1 MSDVEAGRRR
11 SRRQTILAASAIGA
25 CSVTA
30 GSIFCFPLFA
40 PNLTRDLGLSLTQT
54 NAIWAG
60 AVLGEY
66 ITAGPWGALADARG
80 PRPLCISAAL
90 LFGAGY
96 ALMAGADAEA
106 LRARMNATEGAAI
119 LQSALARDETK
130 AAQAAGLMMG
140 YFLLVGAGVAA
151 SFFASL
157 RAATHYF
164 PSHPSLALSI
174 PSTLFSLSSLFLTQ
188 LADLPVFKDASTG
201 DLSAPSFLGFL
212 GALLAV
218 VNVFG
223 AFAFGRHRSLVSQQ
237 KEEEARQAVERG
249 SASQQSSHQTGHP
262 LPGSETVPA
271 GIAPPTSLPVPEQP
285 SEATPLLRGD
295 VESDCNAPVT
305 PESLPLVSSSP
316 SFRAYLRSPAFWSLT
331 LLLFAAAGGAEMVM
345 SSVGSMVVS
354 LLAVHATD
362 ASQIGKEELKV
373 RTRLVGVL
381 ATTNTISRLLAGLA
395 SDALDPTRPA
405 VSSTAQ
411 VIRAQSPIRRALY
424 RLYQIRISRVTML
437 MAGQSILLL
446 SFVYAA
452 SALDSIAGLSALC
465 SAVGAGYGM
474 LFTLI
479 PSVILIAWGQ
489 QHFGRNWGSMTYAAA
504 AGSLGFSILFAQ
516 VSDSVA
522 QRTQNQ
528 ANTAL
533 HSFGA
538 EAIKLGAARAF
549 TAGLAKP
556 SFGDACLMAHS
567 VLVQALFSSQGGS
580 AESTA
585 GLLGTRTPAID
596 SVAVLTQDSLPADK
610 LCLVGRA
617 CFGLSFVAT
626 STVSLV
632 ALIGILPLWYRWR
645 RRL

>member
-119 LQSALARDETK
+119 LQSALAIDDTK

-188 LADLPVFKDASTG
+188 LADLPAFKDASTG

-223 AFAFGRHRSLVSQQ
+223 AFAFGGYHGVVSQQ
-237 KEEEARQAVERG
+237 KEEEARQAIERA
-249 SASQQSSHQTGHP
+249 SASQESSHQTGHA

-295 VESDCNAPVT
+295 VESDRNAPAMPAT
-305 PESLPLVSSSP
+305 LPLVSSSP

-362 ASQIGKEELKV
+362 ASQIGREELKV

-395 SDALDPTRPA
+395 SDALDPTRPFA
-405 VSSTAQ
+405 SSSEVT
-411 VIRAQSPIRRALY
+411 RAQSPIRRALH
-424 RLYQIRISRVTML
+424 RLSQIRMSRVTIL

-528 ANTAL
+528 ANAAL
-533 HSFGA
+533 HGFGA
-538 EAIKLGAARAF
+538 EAMKLGAARAF

-556 SFGDACLMAHS
+556 SFGDACLMAHG
-567 VLVQALFSSQGGS
+567 VLVQALFSSQDGS
-580 AESTA
+580 AGRTA
-585 GLLGTRTPAID
+585 GLLGTHTPALD
-596 SVAVLTQDSLPADK
+596 SVAGLTQDSLPADK

-617 CFGLSFVAT
+617 CFGPSFAAT
-626 STVSLV
+626 SAVSLV

-645 RRL
+645 SRL